1 MNRLIFEGRLLVN
14 ICGSIMR
21 QDALYPVHGRL
32 DWERMFRIADYHR
45 IANLVYL
52 SLIGNSETVPERWKN
67 RFFERY
73 QEALHFGEKSAASEK
88 EILTLF
94 DMQQISCVVLSSTNF
109 RNLYQ
114 LPEMGANASLRLLL
128 DEESYTLAKGYLVD
142 LGYET
147 DTLYQGFGEHMNGV
161 SGFSVELYH
170 KLPFEL
176 PSFEKGMR
184 KLTAKAAIAPDYSY
198 IRVLSVDDSF
208 TYRMGEAV
216 YHYVNDALSLRE
228 VMDLYLCHRAWRE
241 HMNESYVMGR
251 LSEQKIDKLAKK
263 LLYIS
268 YMWFGDK
275 EECGFESPE
284 EEMSAYDV
292 PENRILSRG
301 VITNETDEQALLLM
315 KLIHA
320 EERREQR
327 REQIQLWKDRI
338 QTIWKDIGRTRRWIF
353 PDYHY
358 MCTVYPI
365 LEKFPF
371 LLPWFWVARGIRFQG
386 KKNKNSNS
394 ESSVPKMQVSEAEQ
408 TKKSD

>member
-1 MNRLIFEGRLLVN
+1 MNRLIYEGRLLVN

-21 QDALYPVHGRL
+21 QETLYPVHGRL

-52 SLIGNSETVPERWKN
+52 SLIGNSENVPERWKN

-73 QEALHFGEKSAASEK
+73 QEALRFGEINAAAEK

-94 DMQQISCVVLSSTNF
+94 DMQQLPCIVLSSTNF

-114 LPEMGANASLRLLL
+114 LPEMGANAPLKLLL
-128 DEESYTLAKGYLVD
+128 NEETYSLAKGYLVD

-147 DTLYQGFGEHMNGV
+147 DTYYHDFGERMHGVNG
-161 SGFSVELYH
+161 FLVELYH

-176 PSFEKGMR
+176 PTFEKGIRSLM
-184 KLTAKAAIAPDYSY
+184 TNASPAPDYEH

-208 TYRMGEAV
+208 IYRLGEAV
-216 YHYVNDALSLRE
+216 YHYVRDELLIRE
-228 VMDLYLCHRAWRE
+228 VIDLYLCHKAWKNY
-241 HMNESYVMGR
+241 MYDPYLGTR
-251 LSEQKIDKLAKK
+251 LSALKIDKLGQK

-268 YMWFGDK
+268 YMWFGVK

-284 EEMSAYDV
+284 EELSAYDV

-301 VITNETDEQALLLM
+301 VIAQENDEQALALM
-315 KLIHA
+315 KLIQI
-320 EERREQR
+320 EQRRVQR
-327 REQIQLWKDRI
+327 REQLQ
-338 QTIWKDIGRTRRWIF
+338 IWRDKLQNLGKAAMRMIRWIF

-358 MCTVYPI
+358 MCAVYPI
-365 LEKFPF
+365 LEKAPF
-371 LLPWFWVARGIRFQG
+371 LLPWFWLVRTIRFNV
-386 KKNKNSNS
+386 NKL
-394 ESSVPKMQVSEAEQ
+394 E
-408 TKKSD
+408 KSD